1 MTISIS
7 LLTSYLL
14 ALSILSGCIS
24 GRTNIKYG
32 PNGPPAGSATLKQ
45 IKVGETSKAWLLST
59 LGGPSSE
66 SKTPDGTEILKYN
79 YVKKV
84 DSSFAVSPFLD
95 LDDEKEEHTT
105 FYFEIKDGVVTNFWK
120 DK

>member
-1 MTISIS
+1 MAISILVGFS
-7 LLTSYLL
+7 NLL
-14 ALSILSGCIS
+14 ILFTLDGCIS

-32 PNGPPAGSATLKQ
+32 PNGPPAGSATLRQ
-45 IKVGETSKAWLLST
+45 IKVGKTNKAWLLST
-59 LGGPSSE
+59 LGEPSSE

-84 DSSFAVSPFLD
+84 DSSFAIEPFLD
-95 LDDEKEEHTT
+95 LHDEKEEHTT
-105 FYFEIKDGVVTNFWK
+105 LYFGIKDGIVINFWK